1 MSPGRPYRESP
12 GWAREAV
19 NSGVRWTGMTGG
31 LLLKQDGAW
40 RREGGGEAGVG
51 REARLWGRAIQSA
64 PRCLSLGP
72 IEAAGARVAGSAR
85 KWFRGSSG

>member
-19 NSGVRWTGMTGG
+19 NSGVWWTGMTGG
-31 LLLKQDGAW
+31 LLLKRDGAW

-51 REARLWGRAIQSA
+51 
-64 PRCLSLGP
+64 
-72 IEAAGARVAGSAR
+72 
-85 KWFRGSSG
+85 